1 VIGQSCL
8 HSPAKIV
15 VERQSQPTGSSLSAL
30 EPRQIVR
37 KPRGRTVLPAAAY
50 CAKDPRAALN
60 RQTHP
65 SNMPLMAPDRAP
77 SEVTQSV
84 CLQSPTSP
92 FVFGP
97 AGCSTKALTI
107 HCRSHVGKYRPFLSQ
122 ISLDQGGR
130 LLPEPNCAGKLTG
143 KPPTRNSSAAQLGK
157 SQPRRHKAFLRLAR
171 SQRIEALPRQT
182 DAVVITDE
190 ALS

>member
-15 VERQSQPTGSSLSAL
+15 VERQSQPTGSSLSVL
-30 EPRQIVR
+30 ELRQIAR
-37 KPRGRTVLPAAAY
+37 KPCRRTVLLAAAY

-65 SNMPLMAPDRAP
+65 SNMPLMALDRAP
-77 SEVTQSV
+77 SEVTRSV

-92 FVFGP
+92 CSP
-97 AGCSTKALTI
+97 AAFRIRSCRMLNGSSNDPI
-107 HCRSHVGKYRPFLSQ
+107 CRSHVGRYRPFSSQ

-130 LLPEPNCAGKLTG
+130 LLPEPNCVGKLTG
-143 KPPTRNSSAAQLGK
+143 KPPTRNSSAAQPGR
-157 SQPRRHKAFLRLAR
+157 SQLRRREAFLQLAWTH
-171 SQRIEALPRQT
+171 RIEALPRQSL
-182 DAVVITDE
+182 
-190 ALS
+190 LS